1 MYCLCFLFVCFK
13 SISFIQSAS
22 RIFHWI
28 LYKSNPWQPSPLSFS
43 SDSSS
48 REGDIS
54 ACFYFL
60 ILRIYHVQRPTSS
73 GLLLFR
79 VNTMQFCTFVVSCT
93 RFIMSEDTHEK
104 CDKCLGVQ
112 HAQASLTSVGYHT
125 VWGFQDERALF
136 LASVLP
142 GHSSTAAV
150 ETPHGLG
157 LWGSD
162 VGTWSYDKQA
172 YRFIL
177 LSSNLSWLSLTSPL

>member
-1 MYCLCFLFVCFK
+1 MIEVPSLHCLVLTLHRFVYCLCFLFVCFK

-28 LYKSNPWQPSPLSFS
+28 LHKSNPWQPSPLSFS
-43 SDSSS
+43 SDPSSQ
-48 REGDIS
+48 EGDLS
-54 ACFYFL
+54 ALLFSYPPDSSCS
-60 ILRIYHVQRPTSS
+60 SS

-79 VNTMQFCTFVVSCT
+79 VNAMQFCTFVVSCP
-93 RFIMSEDTHEK
+93 RFINSEDTHEK
-104 CDKCLGVQ
+104 CDKCSGVQ
-112 HAQASLTSVGYHT
+112 HTQASLTNVGYLT

-157 LWGSD
+157 L
-162 VGTWSYDKQA
+162 
-172 YRFIL
+172 
-177 LSSNLSWLSLTSPL
+177 